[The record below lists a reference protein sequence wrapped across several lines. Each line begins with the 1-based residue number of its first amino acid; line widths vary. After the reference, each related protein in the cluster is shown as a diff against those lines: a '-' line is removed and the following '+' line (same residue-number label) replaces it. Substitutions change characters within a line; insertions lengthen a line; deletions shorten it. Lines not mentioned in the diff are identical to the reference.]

1 MNGSLWVTKI
11 TAATACSETPAER
24 ALCCCGSAQQVNV
37 GGKKRKNAL
46 DGIGGGGSMRAAG
59 GGGSYEDYA
68 HGSSRQRV
76 EFQRGRD

>member
-1 MNGSLWVTKI
+1 MMFLFW
-11 TAATACSETPAER
+11 R
-24 ALCCCGSAQQVNV
+24 QV

-46 DGIGGGGSMRAAG
+46 DGIGGGGQMRAGG

-68 HGSSRQRV
+68 AGSSRSRV